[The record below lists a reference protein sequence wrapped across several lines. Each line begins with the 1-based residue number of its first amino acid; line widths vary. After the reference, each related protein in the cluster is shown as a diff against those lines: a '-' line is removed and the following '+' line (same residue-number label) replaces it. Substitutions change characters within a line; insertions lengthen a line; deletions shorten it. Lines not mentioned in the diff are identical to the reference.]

1 MKYISLFSGIE
12 CARKAAEETLNSF
25 PFKPYVDSPACH
37 KCFLKVDDIAVIIER
52 HMRAWLAAEG
62 KNAHNVDTLS
72 ERAECLE
79 QALTDAYAK
88 LDEAKGI
95 LGKVL

>member
-1 MKYISLFSGIE
+1 MPDKLTE
-12 CARKAAEETLNSF
+12 CARKAAKEILENISRRASYF
-25 PFKPYVDSPACH
+25 WF
-37 KCFLKVDDIAVIIER
+37 DDIAVIIER

-88 LDEAKGI
+88 LDEAKTI